1 MGPSERVPP
10 RELQG
15 SWLASPWATCPSWV
29 SMWVSRQE
37 GKGRLGLTLE
47 QIESSLAHLMLGH
60 SRPDIIYTVY
70 LRFDRP
76 QYSFQGMQD
85 RNARQGARCFSL
97 KSEIWF
103 RWIPTGP
110 LLSGIIGWGFHFLLT
125 YFHILTTAVCPY
137 IPPCPSFSLGEVM
150 FKVSDARATFSTNP
164 ETELP
169 CTRTCHRAF
178 LLPLPSPSPRQAVCP
193 CSHPPPRG
201 HGPGHQRFEASSF
214 RGSLTDESGRREM
227 DEEPLMED
235 KTYVNNTGNR
245 NPARIKTDVKQEL
258 LETAEIRR
266 SCTLREILQVKP
278 KNHGAP
284 NPEPIIL

>member
-137 IPPCPSFSLGEVM
+137 IPPCLLFLLARSCSKSPMLEPPSQRIPKRNFMHKNLPSSLFAPPPIAIAAPGSLPLFS
-150 FKVSDARATFSTNP
+150 SSARAWPWTST
-164 ETELP
+164 L
-169 CTRTCHRAF
+169 
-178 LLPLPSPSPRQAVCP
+178 
-193 CSHPPPRG
+193 
-201 HGPGHQRFEASSF
+201 
-214 RGSLTDESGRREM
+214 
-227 DEEPLMED
+227 
-235 KTYVNNTGNR
+235 
-245 NPARIKTDVKQEL
+245 
-258 LETAEIRR
+258 
-266 SCTLREILQVKP
+266 
-278 KNHGAP
+278 
-284 NPEPIIL
+284 